1 MLCKRSADRA
11 VPTVSLSWRPVDTR
25 HSAGTEVPERKHTP
39 SNIASELITPNKP
52 GSFKI
57 LILTAFFASFIHFI
71 LLKLFQIRT
80 TYSGWSAG
88 ATGLHQSIWQ
98 QQRWVGLIPAG
109 DGDGSQELIVGM
121 GKATRS
127 VGTSKEIVLRKRLR
141 VPVQY
146 LCNLPVEMHQDQFC
160 YCW

>member
-25 HSAGTEVPERKHTP
+25 HSAGTEVPERKRTP
-39 SNIASELITPNKP
+39 SNTASELITPNKP

-57 LILTAFFASFIHFI
+57 RTLLRKKENTAFFASFIHFI
-71 LLKLFQIRT
+71 LLKLLQIRT

-98 QQRWVGLIPAG
+98 QQRWVGLIPAAG
-109 DGDGSQELIVGM
+109 WRWKPGVNSKN
-121 GKATRS
+121 GKNNSRCWHKQRNIAA
-127 VGTSKEIVLRKRLR
+127 KEVKSTC
-141 VPVQY
+141 PVF
-146 LCNLPVEMHQDQFC
+146 V
-160 YCW
+160 